1 MYLGRNARQFIY
13 DITQTAQA
21 MSDALDMDEEVRA
34 EMNEDLRDIARSR
47 GPRQWLDEQLGAV
60 PDDDSNPADA

>member
-1 MYLGRNARQFIY
+1 
-13 DITQTAQA
+13 